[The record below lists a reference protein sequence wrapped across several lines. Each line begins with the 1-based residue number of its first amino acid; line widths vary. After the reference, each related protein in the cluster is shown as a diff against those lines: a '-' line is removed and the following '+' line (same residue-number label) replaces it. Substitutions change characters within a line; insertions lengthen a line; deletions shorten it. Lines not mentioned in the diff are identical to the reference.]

1 MSEFPDPADPASA
14 PPHRGEA
21 AFVTTRW
28 SVVLRAGSTAGE
40 DASDALGLLYE
51 TYWYPLY
58 AYARRRGQ
66 SPEAAGDLVQD
77 VFHDLIGHHQL
88 MAVAPGRG
96 RFRSYL
102 LTAVNHRLA
111 GNWQRESRTK
121 RGGGVPLV
129 ALDGMA
135 AEERYR
141 VEPADG
147 LTPETLYDRRWALAL
162 LDRVFARLQS
172 EWEAAGK
179 AAMFASLRSFLSGED
194 ERGFAEAGAAVGL
207 SEGAARVTVHR
218 LRQQYRTLLREEI
231 LQTLDD
237 PARVEEEIRH
247 LMSALRG

>member
-1 MSEFPDPADPASA
+1 VAAQAFFSDVHDGSARKPVFLGILDALDIAAVPQGSADYVHLCVEATKQA
-14 PPHRGEA
+14 FLLRDKHMGDA
-21 AFVTTRW
+21 AF
-28 SVVLRAGSTAGE
+28 
-40 DASDALGLLYE
+40 DAFDWQALLDDA
-51 TYWYPLY
+51 
-58 AYARRRGQ
+58 A
-66 SPEAAGDLVQD
+66 
-77 VFHDLIGHHQL
+77 
-88 MAVAPGRG
+88 
-96 RFRSYL
+96 
-102 LTAVNHRLA
+102 
-111 GNWQRESRTK
+111 
-121 RGGGVPLV
+121 
-129 ALDGMA
+129 ALDGLA

-141 VEPADG
+141 IEPADG
-147 LTPETLYDRRWALAL
+147 LTPESLYERRWALAL

-179 AAMFASLRSFLSGED
+179 AAMFAGLRSFLSGED

>member
-1 MSEFPDPADPASA
+1 MSEIPSPADLVPASRA
-14 PPHRGEA
+14 RGEA

-28 SVVLRAGSTAGE
+28 SVVLRAGSTPGD
-40 DASDALGLLYE
+40 DASDALGVLYQ

-58 AYARRRGQ
+58 AYVRRRGE

-77 VFHDLIGHHQL
+77 VFLDLIGHRQL

-102 LTAVNHRLA
+102 LTAIHHRLA
-111 GNWQRESRTK
+111 GNWQRESRVK
-121 RGGGVPLV
+121 RGGGLPLV
-129 ALDGMA
+129 ALDGLA

-141 VEPADG
+141 IEPADG
-147 LTPETLYDRRWALAL
+147 LTPESLYERRWALAL

-179 AAMFASLRSFLSGED
+179 GMMFEGLRAFLSGDD

-231 LQTLDD
+231 LQTVDD